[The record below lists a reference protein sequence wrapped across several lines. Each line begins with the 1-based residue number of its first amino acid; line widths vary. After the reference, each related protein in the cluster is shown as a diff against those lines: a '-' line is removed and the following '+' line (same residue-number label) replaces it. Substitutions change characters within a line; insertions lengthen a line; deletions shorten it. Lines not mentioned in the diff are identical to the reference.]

1 VRAISLL
8 LGLLSACLAQD
19 ISAEKLIEAG
29 HWKRARA
36 IVEARLKEA
45 PDDPNATFLLS
56 QIRNAFGDRAS
67 PLGLAEKAVRLDGRV
82 ARYHRQVA
90 EVQGVM
96 AQHAGLFQQV
106 GLARRFR
113 KEIDAALALDPRDT
127 QALRDLLE
135 FYLLAPGIL
144 GGDLKKA
151 VEVAGQI
158 TAIDA
163 CEGYLARARIAE
175 YRKDRA
181 EQELM
186 RRRAA
191 DIRPAS
197 YKAQISLAEHDQS
210 AAEALAR
217 TAIGIDPG
225 RADAYCILAS
235 VYAARAD
242 WDALDAL
249 LSSASTAVPDDL
261 TPYYRAAERLLA
273 DNREPLRAERYLR
286 MYLSQPPE
294 GNRPTAADAARELK
308 RIRTAAPADASN
320 ITRPSR

>member
-1 VRAISLL
+1 VLF
-8 LGLLSACLAQD
+8 ACLAQD

-56 QIRNAFGDRAS
+56 QIRNAFGDQAS
-67 PLGLAEKAVRLDGRV
+67 PLGLAEKAVRLEGRV
-82 ARYHRQVA
+82 ARYHRQIA

-96 AQHAGLFQQV
+96 AQHAGMFQQV

-113 KEIDAALALDPRDT
+113 KEIDTALALDPRDK

-144 GGDLKKA
+144 GGDVKKA
-151 VEVAGQI
+151 VAVSDRI
-158 TAIDA
+158 SAIDA
-163 CEGYLARARIAE
+163 CDGYLAKARVAE
-175 YRKDRA
+175 HHKDRA
-181 EQELM
+181 EQETMLK
-186 RRRAA
+186 RAA
-191 DIRPAS
+191 GIRPAS
-197 YKAQISLAEHDQS
+197 YRAQIALAEYDKS

-217 TAIGIDPG
+217 TAIEIDPA

-235 VYAARAD
+235 VYAARGN
-242 WDALDAL
+242 WDTLDAL
-249 LSSASTAVPDDL
+249 LSSASAAVPDDL
-261 TPYYRAAERLLA
+261 TAYYRAAERLLA

-286 MYLSQPPE
+286 IYLSQPPE

-308 RIRTAAPADASN
+308 RIRTAVPADASN